1 MMKTWIHARNDCG
14 GKFLDGDASGKSRYE
29 FSDKKVSALVLRMVA
44 WLEAA
49 GNGSMHCNA
58 SL

>member
-1 MMKTWIHARNDCG
+1 MMKTWIHGQNYCG
-14 GKFLDGDASGKSRYE
+14 GKFLDGESRNKI
-29 FSDKKVSALVLRMVA
+29 SNKKVSSVILRMVA
-44 WLEAA
+44 WLEAV